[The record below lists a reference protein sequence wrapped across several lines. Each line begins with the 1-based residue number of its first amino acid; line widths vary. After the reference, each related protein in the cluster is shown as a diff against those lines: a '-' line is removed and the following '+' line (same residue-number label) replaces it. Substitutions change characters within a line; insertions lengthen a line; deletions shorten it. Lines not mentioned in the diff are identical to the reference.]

1 MSKKLK
7 AAIIAALVALVA
19 GIAVSNGLI
28 SQQTAD
34 EIKARTDQVL
44 TEEEAAQPAP
54 QPAPDSPPAPSTEP
68 APQASSPP
76 AAAPQQESQQ
86 GR

>member
-7 AAIIAALVALVA
+7 AAIIAALVALAA
-19 GIAVSNGLI
+19 GFAVSNGLI

-34 EIKARTDQVL
+34 EIKVRTDQVL

-54 QPAPDSPPAPSTEP
+54 SPSAPSTKP
-68 APQASSPP
+68 APQAPSPP
-76 AAAPQQESQQ
+76 AAAPPQQGSQQ
-86 GR
+86 GQ

>member
-7 AAIIAALVALVA
+7 AAIIAALVALAA
-19 GIAVSNGLI
+19 GFAVSNGLI

-44 TEEEAAQPAP
+44 TEEEAAPPAP
-54 QPAPDSPPAPSTEP
+54 QPDSPATPS
-68 APQASSPP
+68 
-76 AAAPQQESQQ
+76 
-86 GR
+86 

>member
-44 TEEEAAQPAP
+44 TEEAA
-54 QPAPDSPPAPSTEP
+54 QPAPDSPSAPSTEP
-68 APQASSPP
+68 APQAPSPP

-86 GR
+86 GQ

>member
-7 AAIIAALVALVA
+7 AAIIAALVALAA
-19 GIAVSNGLI
+19 GFAVSNGLI

-44 TEEEAAQPAP
+44 TEEEAAQPSP
-54 QPAPDSPPAPSTEP
+54 QPDTSAPPSTEP
-68 APQASSPP
+68 APQAPAPP
-76 AAAPQQESQQ
+76 AAAPSQGSQ
-86 GR
+86 PGQ

>member
-7 AAIIAALVALVA
+7 AAIIAALVALAA
-19 GIAVSNGLI
+19 GFAVSNGLI

-44 TEEEAAQPAP
+44 TEEEAAPPAP
-54 QPAPDSPPAPSTEP
+54 QPDSPAPPSTQPAP
-68 APQASSPP
+68 
-76 AAAPQQESQQ
+76 
-86 GR
+86 

>member
-7 AAIIAALVALVA
+7 AAIIAALVALAA
-19 GIAVSNGLI
+19 GFAVSNGLI

-54 QPAPDSPPAPSTEP
+54 DSPPAPSTEP
-68 APQASSPP
+68 APQAPSPP
-76 AAAPQQESQQ
+76 AAAPQQGSQQ
-86 GR
+86 GQ

>member
-7 AAIIAALVALVA
+7 AAIIAALVALAA
-19 GIAVSNGLI
+19 GFAVSHGLI

-54 QPAPDSPPAPSTEP
+54 QPDSPAPPSTEP
-68 APQASSPP
+68 APQAPAPP
-76 AAAPQQESQQ
+76 AAAPPQGSQPGQ
-86 GR
+86 

>member
-7 AAIIAALVALVA
+7 AAIIAALVALAA
-19 GIAVSNGLI
+19 GFAVSNGLI

-44 TEEEAAQPAP
+44 TEEEAAPPAP
-54 QPAPDSPPAPSTEP
+54 QPDSPATPSTEP
-68 APQASSPP
+68 APQAPTPP
-76 AAAPQQESQQ
+76 AAAPPQGSQQ
-86 GR
+86 GQ

>member
-7 AAIIAALVALVA
+7 AAIIAALVAQAA
-19 GIAVSNGLI
+19 GFAVSNGVI

-44 TEEEAAQPAP
+44 T
-54 QPAPDSPPAPSTEP
+54 
-68 APQASSPP
+68 
-76 AAAPQQESQQ
+76 
-86 GR
+86 

>member
-7 AAIIAALVALVA
+7 AAIIAALVALAA
-19 GIAVSNGLI
+19 GFAVSNGLI

-44 TEEEAAQPAP
+44 TEEEAPPPAP
-54 QPAPDSPPAPSTEP
+54 QPDSPATPSTEP
-68 APQASSPP
+68 APQAPTPP
-76 AAAPQQESQQ
+76 AAAPPQGSQQ
-86 GR
+86 GQ

>member
-7 AAIIAALVALVA
+7 AAIIAALVALAA
-19 GIAVSNGLI
+19 GFAVSNGLI

-54 QPAPDSPPAPSTEP
+54 SPSAPSTKP
-68 APQASSPP
+68 APQAPSPP
-76 AAAPQQESQQ
+76 AAAQGSQQ
-86 GR
+86 GQ

>member
-7 AAIIAALVALVA
+7 AAIIAALVALAA
-19 GIAVSNGLI
+19 GFAISNGLI

-44 TEEEAAQPAP
+44 TEEAAQPAP
-54 QPAPDSPPAPSTEP
+54 QPASDNPPAPSTEP
-68 APQASSPP
+68 APQAPSPL
-76 AAAPQQESQQ
+76 AGAQQQESQQ
-86 GR
+86 GQ

>member
-1 MSKKLK
+1 MSKKVK
-7 AAIIAALVALVA
+7 AAMIAALVALAA
-19 GIAVSNGLI
+19 GFAVSNGLI

-54 QPAPDSPPAPSTEP
+54 QPDSPAPPSAEP
-68 APQASSPP
+68 APQAPTPP
-76 AAAPQQESQQ
+76 AAAPPQGSQQ
-86 GR
+86 GQ

>member
-1 MSKKLK
+1 MSKKVK

-19 GIAVSNGLI
+19 GFAVSNGLI

-44 TEEEAAQPAP
+44 SEEEAAPPAP
-54 QPAPDSPPAPSTEP
+54 QPDSPAAPSTEP
-68 APQASSPP
+68 PPQAPTPPP
-76 AAAPQQESQQ
+76 AAVPPQGSQQ
-86 GR
+86 GQ

>member
-1 MSKKLK
+1 MSKKVK

-19 GIAVSNGLI
+19 GFAVSNGLI

-44 TEEEAAQPAP
+44 SEEEAAPPAP
-54 QPAPDSPPAPSTEP
+54 QPDSPAAPSTEP
-68 APQASSPP
+68 PPQAPTPP
-76 AAAPQQESQQ
+76 AAVPAQGSQQ
-86 GR
+86 GQ

>member
-7 AAIIAALVALVA
+7 AAIIAALVALAA
-19 GIAVSNGLI
+19 GFAVSNGLI

-44 TEEEAAQPAP
+44 TEEEAA
-54 QPAPDSPPAPSTEP
+54 PPATS
-68 APQASSPP
+68 A
-76 AAAPQQESQQ
+76 
-86 GR
+86 